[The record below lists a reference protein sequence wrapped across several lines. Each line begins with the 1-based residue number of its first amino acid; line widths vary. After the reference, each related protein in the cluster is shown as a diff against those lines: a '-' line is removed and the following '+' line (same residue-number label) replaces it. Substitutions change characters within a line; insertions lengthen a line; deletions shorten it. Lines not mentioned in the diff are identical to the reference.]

1 MLIEVELATKVDVA
15 LLDDVESVATA
26 VVALDVVRATDDTVD
41 VLLLLLL
48 LEDVGSAPNP
58 KWVLPTGAAEDDAT
72 VVVLATKVEFALV
85 VGVTRDV
92 DADEVIVT
100 LLIVVVL
107 EEIDVFE
114 NDKKLVNVPDDD
126 TVVGGDTA
134 VELEFVDIVLLP
146 VEDEPRFEVEKTLL
160 VDMLVKELVDELLL
174 LLAVVLAEIV
184 VSVVDVAIA
193 RVAVND
199 AEADVVVKV

>member
-1 MLIEVELATKVDVA
+1 M
-15 LLDDVESVATA
+15 LDDVESVATA

-48 LEDVGSAPNP
+48 LEDVGSAPKP

-72 VVVLATKVEFALV
+72 VVVLATKVEFALA
-85 VGVTRDV
+85 VGVTRDM

-160 VDMLVKELVDELLL
+160 VDMLVKELVNELLL
-174 LLAVVLAEIV
+174 LLAIVLAEIV